1 MYGSRMLQTFV
12 NLHGGM
18 QHGNDVIIRF
28 PVATTKEDRSEGIN
42 IGTKVQWRDNSHV
55 GKKSEKEVKEIWAVC
70 WRLECLHELK
80 LFIRQRLEKAG
91 KKGGGREVFEGRNNL

>member
-1 MYGSRMLQTFV
+1 M
-12 NLHGGM
+12 NLHGSM

-70 WRLECLHELK
+70 GARVPSRASSCSYVKGSRK
-80 LFIRQRLEKAG
+80 LAKKVEAEKYLRVG
-91 KKGGGREVFEGRNNL
+91 TTF

>member
-1 MYGSRMLQTFV
+1 MRRSWRYTGVECFRTFV

-18 QHGNDVIIRF
+18 QHDDVSIRF

-42 IGTKVQWRDNSHV
+42 IGTKVQWRDNSHI

-70 WRLECLHELK
+70 G
-80 LFIRQRLEKAG
+80 A
-91 KKGGGREVFEGRNNL
+91 

>member
-1 MYGSRMLQTFV
+1 MYGSRMLQDFRESPWC
-12 NLHGGM
+12 M

-70 WRLECLHELK
+70 G
-80 LFIRQRLEKAG
+80 A
-91 KKGGGREVFEGRNNL
+91 

>member
-1 MYGSRMLQTFV
+1 M

-28 PVATTKEDRSEGIN
+28 PVATTKENRSEGIN

-70 WRLECLHELK
+70 
-80 LFIRQRLEKAG
+80 G
-91 KKGGGREVFEGRNNL
+91 T